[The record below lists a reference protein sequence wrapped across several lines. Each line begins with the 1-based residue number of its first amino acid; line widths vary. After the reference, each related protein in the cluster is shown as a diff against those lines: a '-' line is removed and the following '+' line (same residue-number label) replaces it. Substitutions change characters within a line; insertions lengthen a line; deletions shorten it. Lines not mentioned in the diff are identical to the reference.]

1 MLFGIW
7 RFELNEFLLVLEP
20 SWLSAVLL
28 FAFQLYYKNNV
39 TISGQYDSEER
50 TPVNGEKSA
59 EDVVKALGGQ
69 NFVSKEIYAEA
80 SVEEKPN
87 QKVGMS

>member
-1 MLFGIW
+1 M
-7 RFELNEFLLVLEP
+7 
-20 SWLSAVLL
+20 LL

-50 TPVNGEKSA
+50 TPAPVNGEKSA